1 MSSDANDSF
10 EFTTEFAEQKVVKSF
25 IEQTN
30 NRSSQAANINRTDRV
45 IQPTKNETDGST
57 LSNLSQC
64 SCENPT
70 IDATSQHQSC
80 WAGNLQ
86 GKLTTPPAPYYS
98 VLPTL
103 CCACKMMQSLSTCD
117 CGKSI
122 EKTNKHPIPTSSS
135 RNEDKQAEKTTP
147 ETSVQRGLS
156 DAEKDGMERKREEAR
171 RKRNEAR
178 YKLLEPTYHKL
189 DLKTT
194 NTMDQEKKPIG
205 VLPWYSKSLVSPIPA
220 FPRRRV
226 NRISRRFQCSNF
238 IFLNSF
244 LYSYSLVW
252 CNCYS
257 TITIISLLLGL

>member
-30 NRSSQAANINRTDRV
+30 NRSLHLQAANINRTDRV
-45 IQPTKNETDGST
+45 IQPTRNETDGIT
-57 LSNLSQC
+57 QC

-70 IDATSQHQSC
+70 IEATSQHQSC

-86 GKLTTPPAPYYS
+86 GRLTTTPAPYYS
-98 VLPTL
+98 LSPML
-103 CCACKMMQSLSTCD
+103 CCACKMMQSLPICNCGNST
-117 CGKSI
+117 
-122 EKTNKHPIPTSSS
+122 EKTIKHPIPTSSS
-135 RNEDKQAEKTTP
+135 SNEDQKAEKTTP
-147 ETSVQRGLS
+147 ETSVRRGLS

-189 DLKTT
+189 DLRTT
-194 NTMDQEKKPIG
+194 STMDQEKEPIG
-205 VLPWYSKSLVSPIPA
+205 FLPWYSKRLVSPIPA

-238 IFLNSF
+238 RAIL
-244 LYSYSLVW
+244 
-252 CNCYS
+252 
-257 TITIISLLLGL
+257 

>member
-30 NRSSQAANINRTDRV
+30 NRSLQAANIDRTDRV
-45 IQPTKNETDGST
+45 IQPTRNEIDGIP
-57 LSNLSQC
+57 LC

-80 WAGNLQ
+80 WGNVQ
-86 GKLTTPPAPYYS
+86 GTLTTPLAPCYS

-103 CCACKMMQSLSTCD
+103 CCACKMTQSLPICK
-117 CGKSI
+117 CGNSNQ
-122 EKTNKHPIPTSSS
+122 KTNEHPTSSS
-135 RNEDKQAEKTTP
+135 SNEDKKTEKKAP
-147 ETSVQRGLS
+147 ETLVQRGLS
-156 DAEKDGMERKREEAR
+156 DAEKDGMERQREEAR

-189 DLKTT
+189 DLNTT
-194 NTMDQEKKPIG
+194 STMNQGKEPIG
-205 VLPWYSKSLVSPIPA
+205 PLPWYSKSLVSSLPA

-226 NRISRRFQCSNF
+226 NRISRRYHICSITMF
-238 IFLNSF
+238 HRILELFYNSF
-244 LYSYSLVW
+244 LYS
-252 CNCYS
+252 
-257 TITIISLLLGL
+257 